1 MTDVQRPR
9 RVVVV
14 DADDPLVEVR
24 GEFFWREDHERLL
37 SSVRELAY
45 RDGFEQGFAA
55 GTSRQRSLVYR
66 MRVRRRAGLFARAL
80 AAVVAVAFLVSLV
93 ANIVR

>member
-1 MTDVQRPR
+1 MTEVQRPR

-37 SSVRELAY
+37 ASARELAY
-45 RDGFEQGFAA
+45 RDGFEHGFAA
-55 GTSRQRSLVYR
+55 GSMRRRPVVR
-66 MRVRRRAGLFARAL
+66 RVRVRRRTTFASRAL
-80 AAVVAVAFLVSLV
+80 AVVVAVAFLVSLV